1 MRHTRELLYLRV
13 FKTISM
19 AKTKKVKDNL
29 TVDHFFRGAF
39 SVDLVL
45 ITYHEGHLK
54 LLLQKKDEEP
64 FKDFPG
70 LPGKLILPN
79 EPTEKAV
86 RELAHELIGC
96 DTFYTKQLN
105 AFSDV
110 DRHPLGRVVTF
121 AFYGLIPYNQTPA
134 ELPGHLSW
142 HTFDDIPQLSYDH
155 NKILKTV
162 LKRFKKG
169 LLRHPTVFE
178 LLNDEFLLPDVI
190 NIYEQAF
197 NQKVDAPNFRK
208 QIRKSHLIVPL
219 GKYHHQAH
227 TIGRPAEYYTFQKDK
242 YKQMKDRVQFNF

>member
-1 MRHTRELLYLRV
+1 
-13 FKTISM
+13 M
-19 AKTKKVKDNL
+19 AKTKIVKDQL
-29 TVDHFFRGAF
+29 PVDHFFRGAF
-39 SVDLVL
+39 SIDLVL

-64 FKDFPG
+64 FKGFPG

-79 EPTEKAV
+79 ESTEKAAK
-86 RELAHELIGC
+86 ELAKELI
-96 DTFYTKQLN
+96 DNDKFYTKQLN
-105 AFSDV
+105 AFSEV

-121 AFYGLIPYNQTPA
+121 AFYGLIPFNKTPVA
-134 ELPGHLSW
+134 LPAHLSW
-142 HTFDDIPQLSYDH
+142 HTFDDIPKLSYDH

-178 LLNDEFLLPDVI
+178 LLNKEFLLPDVI

-197 NQKVDAPNFRK
+197 DQKVDAPNFRK
-208 QIRKSHLIVPL
+208 QIRKSELIVPL

-227 TIGRPAEYYTFQKDK
+227 AIGRPAEYYTFRKDK